1 MKDFLG
7 NELKVGDKV
16 VCLEKDY
23 KNLIHATVVK
33 LTEKTIFVEFTRRAF
48 PGVDRTETVKRF
60 SDQVIKI

>member
-7 NELKVGDKV
+7 NELQVGDKV

-23 KNLIHATVVK
+23 KNLIKATVVK

-48 PGVDRTETVKRF
+48 SDRMVTETVKRF
-60 SDQVIKI
+60 SDQVVKI

>member
-1 MKDFLG
+1 MKDFLN

-33 LTEKTIFVEFTRRAF
+33 LTPKMIIVEFTRRAF
-48 PGVDRTETVKRF
+48 PDRLVTEQVKRF
-60 SDQVIKI
+60 SDQVVKI